1 MREFLIGE
9 KFNVWKGFV
18 RARVLGKNGQ
28 VLERFNE
35 RKGLINIKR
44 KKGLMKERFNE
55 RKF

>member
-1 MREFLIGE
+1 M
-9 KFNVWKGFV
+9 